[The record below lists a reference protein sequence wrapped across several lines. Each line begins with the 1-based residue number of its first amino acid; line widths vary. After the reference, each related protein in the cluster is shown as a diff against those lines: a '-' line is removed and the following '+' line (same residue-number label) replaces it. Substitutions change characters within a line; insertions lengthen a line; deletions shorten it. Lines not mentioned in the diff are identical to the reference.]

1 MNRLSFFNLLQ
12 RYNMNGNNIGSLT
25 VYAVTGGVQT
35 PLWQLSGQQSG
46 QWNFGRVSVL
56 SPNSTFKVIRH
67 TSL

>member
-1 MNRLSFFNLLQ
+1 
-12 RYNMNGNNIGSLT
+12 MNGNNIGSLT